1 MNKKMLVAAVGLA
14 TLLTSPALAQYEWQP
29 GPWGY
34 RSSFATAFDIRPLAP
49 AYRSTAL
56 RSYALAPAYRSTALR
71 AYALAPAR
79 AYRPTAYQAYALAP
93 GVAFAQSY
101 SPASAYG
108 ARSSGSF
115 YGPALLAPRRFID
128 VIDIR
133 GDYVGADPDGRV
145 RDQLA
150 RDPTQGD

>member
-1 MNKKMLVAAVGLA
+1 MNRKMMLATVGLA

-34 RSSFATAFDIRPLAP
+34 RSSYATAFDIRPLAP

-56 RSYALAPAYRSTALR
+56 RSYALAPA
-71 AYALAPAR
+71 R
-79 AYRPTAYQAYALAP
+79 AYRRTAYEAYALAP
-93 GVAFAQSY
+93 GAAFAQSY
-101 SPASAYG
+101 PLASAYG
-108 ARSSGSF
+108 ARSFGSV
-115 YGPALLAPRRFID
+115 YGPTLLAPRRFID